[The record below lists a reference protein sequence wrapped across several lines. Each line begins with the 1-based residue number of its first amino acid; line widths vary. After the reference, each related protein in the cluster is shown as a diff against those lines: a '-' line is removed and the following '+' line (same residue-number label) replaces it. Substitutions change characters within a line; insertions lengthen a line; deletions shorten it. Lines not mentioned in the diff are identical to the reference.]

1 MTGERVDVE
10 THTRTVSVRVKGI
23 RRNWGIFFTPLW
35 VVDFM
40 VNLIEE
46 ERLGSSDLKILEP
59 ACGIC
64 QFLLRIRENRKRL
77 FRRSS
82 VRLGVE
88 INGEVVDYVRANGL
102 NRDIEVVQGDYLLWE
117 TDERFDIIIGNPP
130 YGIPS
135 LSKHYPIKV
144 DDETKRIYRR
154 IYETWYGKYNLY
166 GAFIEKSVKLL
177 KEEGQLIL
185 IVPGTFMI
193 LDEFKKLRKFLSEGG
208 KTEVVY
214 MGSEVFKPEAE
225 VTTVVLRFTRSRRER
240 NRLLLYDYQEGK
252 LRLIAVR
259 DSWRGDIVLF
269 STAFSREV
277 DRICSFRLGDVY
289 SIKVSPRTSE
299 IRHNPEVVR
308 SEKQAGAKDLLP
320 ILNGRNL
327 KAGRIIYRSLTGYW
341 IEKGKKTKLR
351 RFFDRPRIVVGLGFR
366 GNGQVGAAYDY
377 RAYPWMGDVYHL
389 LRKEGTELDLS
400 DEEVV
405 EFLGSDLIRRYIK
418 DVFRDITYHL
428 NITQLRIL
436 PLPTRKELGRLRE
449 VVESWK

>member
-1 MTGERVDVE
+1 
-10 THTRTVSVRVKGI
+10 
-23 RRNWGIFFTPLW
+23 
-35 VVDFM
+35 
-40 VNLIEE
+40 
-46 ERLGSSDLKILEP
+46 
-59 ACGIC
+59 
-64 QFLLRIRENRKRL
+64 
-77 FRRSS
+77 
-82 VRLGVE
+82 
-88 INGEVVDYVRANGL
+88 
-102 NRDIEVVQGDYLLWE
+102 
-117 TDERFDIIIGNPP
+117 
-130 YGIPS
+130 
-135 LSKHYPIKV
+135 V

-320 ILNGRNL
+320 I
-327 KAGRIIYRSLTGYW
+327 SLTGYW

-366 GNGQVGAAYDY
+366 GNGQVGAAY
-377 RAYPWMGDVYHL
+377 PGW
-389 LRKEGTELDLS
+389 GTC
-400 DEEVV
+400 
-405 EFLGSDLIRRYIK
+405 
-418 DVFRDITYHL
+418 ITC
-428 NITQLRIL
+428 
-436 PLPTRKELGRLRE
+436 
-449 VVESWK
+449 